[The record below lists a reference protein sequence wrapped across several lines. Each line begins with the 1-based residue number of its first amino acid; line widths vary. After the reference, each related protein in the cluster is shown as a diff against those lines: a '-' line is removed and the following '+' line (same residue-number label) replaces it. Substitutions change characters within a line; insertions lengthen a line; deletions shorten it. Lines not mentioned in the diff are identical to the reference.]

1 MSNLCYGKGKFRKML
16 ASESPQDFLSMIESI
31 LQLVEQPLVDKE
43 SKKDYTGEGN
53 RILLKTSVLNFIAN
67 LCVDVQLR

>member
-1 MSNLCYGKGKFRKML
+1 
-16 ASESPQDFLSMIESI
+16 MIESI
-31 LQLVEQPLVDKE
+31 LQLVEEPLVDKE

>member
-1 MSNLCYGKGKFRKML
+1 ML
-16 ASESPQDFLSMIESI
+16 ASESPQDFLAMIESI

-43 SKKDYTGEGN
+43 SKKDYTSEGN
-53 RILLKTSVLNFIAN
+53 RILLKTSTLNFIAN